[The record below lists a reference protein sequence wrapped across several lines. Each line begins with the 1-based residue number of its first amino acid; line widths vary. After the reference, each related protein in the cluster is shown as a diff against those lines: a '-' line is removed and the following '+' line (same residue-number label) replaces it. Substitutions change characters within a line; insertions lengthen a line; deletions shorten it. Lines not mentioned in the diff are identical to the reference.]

1 VPRGLVALFALLEA
15 FRVVVLGLLGPFL
28 FGILAWVSLS
38 GFTTTPLG
46 LWQLSVQVWALG
58 HGVPLDVSLGGSS
71 AILTGELAS
80 FSLSLAPFLFAIIT
94 AVLGRRAGR
103 RLPESS
109 EATFIIGVLVAG
121 VAGFAALAL
130 VSARTETV
138 DFDVVAGALR
148 VVAPFVLGLVMG
160 WRPWLD
166 GRTSRN
172 SVVFVLDRWRDEIG
186 VASRIAGFTIAG
198 VVAIA
203 GATLAVL
210 VLTGYAT
217 MVSLYESLHTGILGG
232 FVLTAAQMAF
242 IPVAVVWM
250 VSWIVGPGFAIG
262 SGAVLSPFATTVG
275 AVPAIPLLGI
285 IPESTV
291 VGGWVTIIPGLIA
304 LIAAVRFSG
313 WVSSRDRVF
322 NPGSLADMGRLAFT
336 AAAAAA
342 IVGLT
347 TAVVG
352 SYASGSAGGGRFAL
366 VGIDPV
372 FVALVLAGGVLAGS
386 FIGLF
391 AGKIVGD
398 SAVKRNDGNAPTP
411 SR

>member
-1 VPRGLVALFALLEA
+1 MPRGLVALFALLEA
-15 FRVVVLGLLGPFL
+15 FRVVALGLLGPFL

-71 AILTGELAS
+71 AILTAELAS

-166 GRTSRN
+166 GRTPRN
-172 SVVFVLDRWRDEIG
+172 PVGSVLDRWRDEIG

-250 VSWIVGPGFAIG
+250 VAWIVGPGFAIG
-262 SGAVLSPFATTVG
+262 AGAVVSPFATTVG

-347 TAVVG
+347 TVVVG

-391 AGKIVGD
+391 AGKIVGE
-398 SAVKRNDGNAPTP
+398 STAKRADGNAPTP

>member
-1 VPRGLVALFALLEA
+1 MVAI
-15 FRVVVLGLLGPFL
+15 GLLGPFL

>member
-1 VPRGLVALFALLEA
+1 MPRGLVALFALLEA
-15 FRVVVLGLLGPFL
+15 FRVVAIGLLGPFL

-166 GRTSRN
+166 ERTSRN

-217 MVSLYESLHTGILGG
+217 VVSLYESLHTGILGG

-250 VSWIVGPGFAIG
+250 VAWIVGPGFAIG
-262 SGAVLSPFATTVG
+262 AGAVVSPFATTVG

-322 NPGSLADMGRLAFT
+322 NPGSLADVGRLAFT
-336 AAAAAA
+336 AAAATA

-347 TAVVG
+347 TVVVG

-398 SAVKRNDGNAPTP
+398 STAKRTDGIVPTP
-411 SR
+411 PR